1 MISRR
6 SIRLTP
12 PDLRLWRPC
21 VALASLL
28 LVSGCY
34 FSSGRTIEP
43 TAYLRKGNSPGSTES
58 IEIRGTT
65 WTTGNSHVPFDFTV
79 YEQDSTFE
87 IRVPSLVG
95 ETQAKDMQLWTCGV
109 RLETFSGIVRPVAD
123 GVLVN
128 LEVPDPSGLEKD
140 GEDSPSIP
148 ASCYR

>member
-1 MISRR
+1 
-6 SIRLTP
+6 
-12 PDLRLWRPC
+12 
-21 VALASLL
+21 L

-128 LEVPDPSGLEKD
+128 LDVPDPSGLEKTVKIHQVFRLLATD
-140 GEDSPSIP
+140 EPTKPCEERKHYGPKRS
-148 ASCYR
+148 